1 MPDFESFRQKYAA
14 KAPAAAP
21 AAPSLVVNH
30 DHEAYEAFAA
40 KDKLHRVDLR
50 ASDGLSHALPYSH
63 LLLLTYNRR
72 TYGEIFLTISG
83 MAATIRGRNLRP
95 IVDALKLHTCEFIQA
110 YDPLEFDQPGDMA
123 APFVESVEVE
133 IIKGP
138 ASTKK
143 EA

>member
-1 MPDFESFRQKYAA
+1 MADFESFRQKFTP
-14 KAPAAAP
+14 KAPLA

-30 DHEAYEAFAA
+30 EIYQAFGT

-83 MAATIRGRNLRP
+83 MAATIKGRNLRP
-95 IVDALKLHTCEFIQA
+95 VVDALKLHTCEYIQA
-110 YDPLEFDQPGDMA
+110 YDPLEFDQPQDLA

-133 IIKGP
+133 LIKGP
-138 ASTKK
+138 SQARK